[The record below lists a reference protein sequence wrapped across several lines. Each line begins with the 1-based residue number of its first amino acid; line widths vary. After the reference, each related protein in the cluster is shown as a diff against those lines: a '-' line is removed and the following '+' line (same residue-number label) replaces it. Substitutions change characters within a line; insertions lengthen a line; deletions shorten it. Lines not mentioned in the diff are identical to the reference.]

1 MIHWIAHSISW
12 ILTTLIFNTWI
23 TIIKTLPVGL
33 IKVCVIEPTL
43 DLPPMVSLWI
53 ILILWIV
60 LLLLVS
66 KY

>member
-23 TIIKTLPVGL
+23 TVIKTLPVGL
-33 IKVCVIEPTL
+33 IKVSVIEPTL
-43 DLPPMVSLWI
+43 DLAPVVSLWI